1 MVSINIWGP
10 SCWALFHT
18 IIAKIKPEEFIKIR
32 DGLFHN
38 LRIISQNLPCQNCS
52 NHAKHFFQRHP
63 KLMFHTKNDMANF
76 FWFFHN
82 YVNSSKKKPTFLEE
96 NLSIYNTKQLRS
108 VYTDFLKNYTAKD
121 NGLKMLSET
130 LHRKNIA
137 KGFHQWMKI
146 NNKSFMN

>member
-1 MVSINIWGP
+1 M
-10 SCWALFHT
+10 
-18 IIAKIKPEEFIKIR
+18 
-32 DGLFHN
+32 
-38 LRIISQNLPCQNCS
+38 
-52 NHAKHFFQRHP
+52 
-63 KLMFHTKNDMANF
+63 
-76 FWFFHN
+76 
-82 YVNSSKKKPTFLEE
+82 NSSKKKPTFLEE

-146 NNKSFMN
+146 NNKSFTN

>member
-10 SCWALFHT
+10 SCWMLFHT
-18 IIAKIKPEEFIKIR
+18 IIAKIKPEEFMKIR

-38 LRIISQNLPCQNCS
+38 LRTISQNLPCPNCS
-52 NHAKHFFQRHP
+52 NHAKHFFQRQRNLTF
-63 KLMFHTKNDMANF
+63 KTKHEMANF
-76 FWFFHN
+76 FWYFHN
-82 YVNSSKKKPTFLEE
+82 NVNSSKKKPTFPED
-96 NLSIYNTKQLRS
+96 LSVYNTKQLRT

-121 NGLKMLSET
+121 NGLKMMSDT